1 MLTTYTLQPS
11 ESPTATPSFP
21 PSTST
26 YPTISSS
33 TQPSQYPTSEEEALL
48 PPLTDSVII
57 EHASSD
63 SNTTPILI
71 VGAAC
76 FLVLASTT
84 VYLHRKGN
92 EPSSSGSGTK
102 RFGSSRGGE
111 KLQQSHDHGGLVV
124 SPVSIEERNNGFTKG
139 LSGTFDGVTFSK
151 SEETIDYDYSGNK
164 HTTTNIV
171 QEENDM
177 VDIDLEAGEAERIHT
192 SSGVPNS
199 VAFNVDEQCDIE
211 LSNTYDW
218 SVMSSSVLARMPA
231 IYIPKLF
238 QRTAS
243 STSTKNDEENKTTT
257 NKKKLPTWNEIR
269 EEGIGQ
275 SSSGSSGF
283 APTSPVISPFKVRG
297 LSSMLSPYGSKKRG
311 IALVNEEDEDVSSV
325 SLGNNVTTTTSTKSI
340 TRKSAW
346 TRKGGMMALV
356 DEDMESS
363 VRGGEANRSRR
374 AAWSSKKR
382 SMMMMKSPVKEM
394 TIEMESP
401 SPDVFTNLEDPV
413 DGDERKIQ
421 KTSSSNSNGSSI
433 EWGIDV
439 SNIKPADKATFD
451 QNMNELQNILVS
463 IKSLGSD
470 EEEFSKRVDDRASP
484 KSEVPLTYTQDSW
497 EQSNG
502 GNGSIEQNSKSDRSA
517 YLVNMDPIESA
528 SNSSSMRSR
537 SFPPS
542 SPRHQEAKA
551 TNEQKDESGITFQ
564 RELLKANNH
573 EPNMTFSF
581 RNIFQDPKNDLYE
594 CRAPSGPLGIVVDT
608 TPLGPRV
615 RSLNPLSPI
624 FGKVSPG
631 DVIVGVDDVD
641 TVGMEAG
648 NFWKIASRKA
658 NQQTRTLTILRI

>member
-1 MLTTYTLQPS
+1 M
-11 ESPTATPSFP
+11 
-21 PSTST
+21 
-26 YPTISSS
+26 
-33 TQPSQYPTSEEEALL
+33 
-48 PPLTDSVII
+48 
-57 EHASSD
+57 
-63 SNTTPILI
+63 
-71 VGAAC
+71 
-76 FLVLASTT
+76 ASTT
-84 VYLHRKGN
+84 AYLHRKGN
-92 EPSSSGSGTK
+92 ESSSSGSGK
-102 RFGSSRGGE
+102 QFGSSRGGE
-111 KLQQSHDHGGLVV
+111 KSQQSHDHHPGGGLVV
-124 SPVSIEERNNGFTKG
+124 SPVSNDVQDNGFTKG

-151 SEETIDYDYSGNK
+151 SEETIDYDYNGNK
-164 HTTTNIV
+164 HTTNNIV

-177 VDIDLEAGEAERIHT
+177 VDVDLEAGRGERGHT

-218 SVMSSSVLARMPA
+218 SVMSSSVLARMPT

-238 QRTAS
+238 QRSAS
-243 STSTKNDEENKTTT
+243 STAKNNEETTT

-382 SMMMMKSPVKEM
+382 SMMMMKSPVKEI

-401 SPDVFTNLEDPV
+401 SPDIFTNLEEDPV
-413 DGDERKIQ
+413 DDDERKIQ

-528 SNSSSMRSR
+528 SIHSSSMRSR

-542 SPRHQEAKA
+542 SPHHQEVKA
-551 TNEQKDESGITFQ
+551 TNEQEDESGITFQ
-564 RELLKANNH
+564 RELLKSNNH
-573 EPNMTFSF
+573 ESNMTFSF

>member
-1 MLTTYTLQPS
+1 M
-11 ESPTATPSFP
+11 
-21 PSTST
+21 
-26 YPTISSS
+26 
-33 TQPSQYPTSEEEALL
+33 
-48 PPLTDSVII
+48 
-57 EHASSD
+57 
-63 SNTTPILI
+63 
-71 VGAAC
+71 
-76 FLVLASTT
+76 
-84 VYLHRKGN
+84 
-92 EPSSSGSGTK
+92 
-102 RFGSSRGGE
+102 
-111 KLQQSHDHGGLVV
+111 
-124 SPVSIEERNNGFTKG
+124 
-139 LSGTFDGVTFSK
+139 
-151 SEETIDYDYSGNK
+151 
-164 HTTTNIV
+164 
-171 QEENDM
+171 
-177 VDIDLEAGEAERIHT
+177 
-192 SSGVPNS
+192 
-199 VAFNVDEQCDIE
+199 
-211 LSNTYDW
+211 
-218 SVMSSSVLARMPA
+218 
-231 IYIPKLF
+231 
-238 QRTAS
+238 
-243 STSTKNDEENKTTT
+243 
-257 NKKKLPTWNEIR
+257 
-269 EEGIGQ
+269 GQ

-311 IALVNEEDEDVSSV
+311 IALVNEEDEDVSSA
-325 SLGNNVTTTTSTKSI
+325 SLGNNVTTTKTKSST

-346 TRKGGMMALV
+346 SRKGGMMTLV

-363 VRGGEANRSRR
+363 VRGGEANRIRR

-382 SMMMMKSPVKEM
+382 SMMMKSPVKEI

-401 SPDVFTNLEDPV
+401 SPDVFTNLEEDPV
-413 DGDERKIQ
+413 DDDERKIQ
-421 KTSSSNSNGSSI
+421 KTSSSNSNESSI

-463 IKSLGSD
+463 IKSLGSE

-497 EQSNG
+497 EQSHG

-517 YLVNMDPIESA
+517 YLVNMDPIEST
-528 SNSSSMRSR
+528 SIHSSSMRSS

-542 SPRHQEAKA
+542 SPRHQEVKA
-551 TNEQKDESGITFQ
+551 TNEQQDESGITFQ
-564 RELLKANNH
+564 RELLKANND
-573 EPNMTFSF
+573 ESNMTFSF

-648 NFWKIASRKA
+648 NFWQIASRKA
-658 NQQTRTLTILRI
+658 NQQTRILTILRI